1 MHPLGADASLV
12 LEAALEEGPPR
23 VDADPDRMGQVFSKL
38 IGNAIKFTPAGG
50 RITLGAVFAD
60 GKVWFS
66 VTDTWSGLPP
76 EQLERIF
83 GPFWQARRYFS
94 CHLSRVTLP
103 RRDAPGWRPV

>member
-50 RITLGAVFAD
+50 GSPWVPCSRTGRC
-60 GKVWFS
+60 GS
-66 VTDTWSGLPP
+66 V
-76 EQLERIF
+76 
-83 GPFWQARRYFS
+83 
-94 CHLSRVTLP
+94 
-103 RRDAPGWRPV
+103 